1 MLEIIIN
8 PASKSGKGIR
18 IWNKVEA
25 LLKQQKIAYSAHF
38 TKCKEDATL
47 LASDLTAHL
56 TASITLVVLGGDG
69 TLNDVIQGIQNPEQ
83 VLIGYIPTGSS
94 NDFARSLGIQKK
106 MKVNLEHIISST
118 QTKSFDVGLC
128 EANGVARKFLVSSG
142 LGFDAAV
149 CVKVNKSKIKNML
162 NHIGLGKLSYLSI
175 ALLEI
180 AFAKKGHIAIT
191 LDDTNTIHLEHCLFM
206 AAMNQKYEGGGFL
219 FCPDANPNDG
229 LLDIIA
235 VSNIST
241 PKALSILPTAFFGK
255 HTKFQGIHIY
265 QASKIKVESEFPLYF
280 HTDGESENTTTQLD
294 FSIVSYQLKFLY

>member
-25 LLKQQKIAYSAHF
+25 LLNQKKIAYSAHF
-38 TKCKEDATL
+38 TKCKEDASI
-47 LASDLTAHL
+47 LATHL
-56 TASITLVVLGGDG
+56 TSHLKSHLTLVVLGGDG
-69 TLNDVIQGIQNPEQ
+69 TLNDVIQGLQNPEM

-94 NDFARSLGIQKK
+94 NDFARSLGVQKK
-106 MKVNLEHIISST
+106 MKDNLEHIISSS

-128 EANGVARKFLVSSG
+128 EANGVSRKFLVSSG

-180 AFAKKGHIAIT
+180 AFAKKGHVTIT
-191 LDDTNTIHLEHCLFM
+191 LDDTDAIHLDHCLFM

-219 FCPDANPNDG
+219 FCPDANPHDS

-235 VSNIST
+235 VSDIST

-255 HTKFQGIHIY
+255 HTNFQGIHIY
-265 QASKIKVESEFPLYF
+265 QAAKIKVESEFPLYF
-280 HTDGESENTTTQLD
+280 HTDGEAENTTTQLN
-294 FSIVSYQLKFLY
+294 FSTLSYQLRFLY

>member
-18 IWNKVEA
+18 IWHKVEA
-25 LLKQQKIAYSAHF
+25 LLKQKKISYSAHF
-38 TKCKEDATL
+38 TKCKEDATM
-47 LASDLTAHL
+47 LASELTAHL
-56 TASITLVVLGGDG
+56 TASITLVILGGDG
-69 TLNDVIQGIQNPEQ
+69 TLNDVIQGIQNPKQ

-128 EANGVARKFLVSSG
+128 EANGNARKFLVSSG

-191 LDDTNTIHLEHCLFM
+191 LDDTNTIHLDHCLFM

-265 QASKIKVESEFPLYF
+265 QAAKIKVVSEFPLYF
-280 HTDGESENTTTQLD
+280 HTDGEAEYTTTQLE
-294 FSIVSYQLKFLY
+294 FSIASYKLKFLY